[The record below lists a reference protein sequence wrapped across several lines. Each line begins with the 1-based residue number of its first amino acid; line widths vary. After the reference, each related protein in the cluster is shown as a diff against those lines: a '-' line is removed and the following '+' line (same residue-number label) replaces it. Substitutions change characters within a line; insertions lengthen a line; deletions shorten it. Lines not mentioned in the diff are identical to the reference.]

1 MRTIKNTLIILLILS
16 ISLNIVVGCS
26 SKENN
31 NHSSIDEDINLT
43 GSIINEEPQEEEGL
57 TLVELKNLLETSSGI
72 EVKNIDNQII
82 GKISTG
88 ENINKIVTDIFALDA
103 LDSYN
108 YSPNEEV
115 IATISFLFSSNEPIY
130 GLIKDEFIYIEGF
143 YFVSKNNSVEKIVNY
158 FQINNEE
165 EPVG

>member
-1 MRTIKNTLIILLILS
+1 MKSIKNTLIILLIIS

-31 NHSSIDEDINLT
+31 NSLVDEDINLT
-43 GSIINEEPQEEEGL
+43 GSIINEESQEEEGL
-57 TLVELKNLLETSSGI
+57 TLVELKNLLETSANI
-72 EVKNIDNQII
+72 EVKNIDNQTI

-88 ENINKIVTDIFALDA
+88 ENINKIITDIFTLDA

-108 YSPNEEV
+108 YSSNEEV
-115 IATISFLFSSNEPIY
+115 IATISFSFSSNEPIY
-130 GLIKDEFIYIEGF
+130 GLIKDDFIYIEGY
-143 YFVSKNNSVEKIVNY
+143 YFISKNNNIQKIVSY